1 MRVLRQLDD
10 LRTVPG
16 PLVLAAG
23 FFDGLHRGHQAVIA
37 MARSAARTAGAQAW
51 ALTLDPHPLKILQ
64 PDRAPRLLTDPDHR
78 LRLLAAQGLD
88 GCLVLPFTRAL
99 ADLEPAAFIAQLHA
113 AAPGLH
119 RIVVGP
125 NWTFGHR
132 ARGTPALLRE
142 LAAGHGFAV
151 TVADPVLS
159 GGEPISSTRIRTAVQ
174 AGHLDQA
181 ADWLG
186 RPFSVRGP
194 VVAGRQVGRT
204 YGFPTANVDA
214 GGEVRPP
221 PGIYAV
227 RVQADGWTAGGA
239 AYLGPR
245 APGVVE
251 VHVLDRHDDLY
262 GQTLEIAF
270 RHRLRGHQ
278 DFAQPAELIAQ
289 IARDVAAARAWLSAS
304 A

>member
-10 LRTVPG
+10 LRATPG

-23 FFDGLHRGHQAVIA
+23 YFDGLHRGHQAVIA
-37 MARSAARTAGAQAW
+37 TAQAAARATGAQAW
-51 ALTLDPHPLKILQ
+51 ALTLDPHPLKILR
-64 PDRAPRLLTDPDHR
+64 PDRAPRLLTDLAHR
-78 LRLLAAQGLD
+78 LRLLEGLGLD
-88 GCLVLPFTRAL
+88 GCLVLPFTREL
-99 ADLEPAAFIAQLHA
+99 ADLEPATFIARLLA
-113 AAPGLH
+113 AAPGLQ
-119 RIVVGP
+119 RMVVGP

-132 ARGTPALLRE
+132 ARGTPAVLRE

-151 TVADPVLS
+151 TVAEPVLS
-159 GGEPISSTRIRTAVQ
+159 AGEPISSTRIRTAVQ

-186 RPFSVRGP
+186 RPFTVRGP
-194 VVAGRQVGRT
+194 VVPGRQVGRT

-227 RVQADGWTAGGA
+227 TVQAEHWTAGGA

-270 RHRLRGHQ
+270 RHRLRAHQ
-278 DFAQPAELIAQ
+278 DFAQPVDLVAQ
-289 IARDVAAARAWLSAS
+289 IARDVAAARTWLATSA
-304 A
+304 